1 MSRRRKLKPKVYEIQ
16 IESLSHEGRGISHID
31 NKVIFTR
38 GALPGEKVIASR
50 TLSRAKYEE
59 ADVVEVIESSPDRI
73 EAKCSVY
80 GICGGCSFQHLSSVN
95 QINAKNDWLQSAF
108 SGQAKVQPK
117 NWLEPIQV
125 ESWGYRRKARLGV
138 RYVAKKEK
146 VLVGFRERKSSFV
159 TVMSRCEVLHPSL
172 GDNLELLSD
181 CIESLSIKEQ
191 IPQIEVAIAEQDTI
205 LILRHLQPLNDNDEK
220 VLAEYAKKLSI
231 TWYLQSGGLETIK
244 PLQDSVQLTYSLP
257 GHSIEMSFLPN
268 DFTQVNFELNKK
280 MIDLALD
287 LLNLTKNDNV
297 IDLFCGLGNFT
308 LPISRYVNSVVGI
321 EGDKGLVERAK
332 ENAKVNDITNAS
344 FYKADLFED
353 VTGFEW
359 FRGKT
364 YNKALIDPARTGA
377 IEIVELLPK
386 LKVERLVYVSCN
398 PATLARDTAK
408 LIDLGFSLE
417 SAGVMDMFPQTAHVE
432 SIALYVR
439 KRQP

>member
-1 MSRRRKLKPKVYEIQ
+1 MSRRRKLKPKVYEID

-38 GALPGEKVIASR
+38 GALPGERVVASR

-59 ADVVEVIESSPDRI
+59 AEIVEVIKSSPDRI
-73 EAKCSVY
+73 EPKCSVY
-80 GICGGCSFQHLSSVN
+80 GICGGCSFQHLSSPN
-95 QINAKNDWLQSAF
+95 QINAKHDWLQSAF
-108 SGQAKVQPK
+108 LGQAKVQPK
-117 NWLEPIQV
+117 EWLEPVQV

-159 TVMSRCEVLHPSL
+159 TVMNRCEVLHPSL
-172 GDNLELLSD
+172 GDNLEALSE
-181 CIESLSIKEQ
+181 CIEQLSIKEHV
-191 IPQIEVAIAEQDTI
+191 PQIEVAIAEQGTI
-205 LILRHLQPLNDNDEK
+205 LILRHLKPLSANDGQILD
-220 VLAEYAKKLSI
+220 EYAKRLSI

-244 PLQDSVQLTYSLP
+244 PLKHSIQLTYALP
-257 GHSIEMSFLPN
+257 NHSIEMSFLPN

-287 LLNLTKNDNV
+287 LLQLNENDNV

-321 EGDKGLVERAK
+321 EGDRGLVERAK
-332 ENAKVNDITNAS
+332 ANAEANEISNAS
-344 FYKADLFED
+344 FYKADLFQD
-353 VTGFEW
+353 VSGFEW
-359 FRGKT
+359 FRGKN

-377 IEIVELLPK
+377 IEIVELIPK

-408 LIDLGFSLE
+408 LVELGFTLE

-432 SIALYVR
+432 SIALFVR
-439 KRQP
+439 EK

>member
-1 MSRRRKLKPKVYEIQ
+1 MSRRRKLKSKIYEIE

-38 GALPGEKVIASR
+38 GALPGEKVMASR

-59 ADVVEVIESSPDRI
+59 ADVVEVIEPSGDRI
-73 EAKCSVY
+73 DPKCAVY
-80 GICGGCSFQHLSSVN
+80 GICGGCSFQHLSSLN
-95 QINAKNDWLQSAF
+95 QINAKHDWLQSAF
-108 SGQAKVQPK
+108 MGQAKVQPK
-117 NWLEPIQV
+117 EWLEPLQV

-172 GDNLELLSD
+172 GDNLELLSE
-181 CIESLSIKEQ
+181 CIESLSIKEHV
-191 IPQIEVAIAEQDTI
+191 PQIEVAIAEQDTI
-205 LILRHLQPLNDNDEK
+205 LILRHLQPLNDNDEEI
-220 VLAEYAKKLSI
+220 LNDFAKKLSI
-231 TWYLQSGGLETIK
+231 TWYLQSGGLDTIK
-244 PLQDSVQLTYSLP
+244 PLSNPVQLTYSLP
-257 GHSIEMSFLPN
+257 KHDIVMSFLPN

-280 MIDLALD
+280 MISLAIDLLD
-287 LLNLTKNDNV
+287 LNEKDNV

-308 LPISRYVNSVVGI
+308 LPISRYVNEVVGI
-321 EGDKGLVERAK
+321 EGDRGLVERAK
-332 ENAKVNDITNAS
+332 ANAEVNDITNAS

-353 VTGFEW
+353 VSGFEW
-359 FRGKT
+359 FRGRN

-386 LKVERLVYVSCN
+386 LKVERVVYVSCN
-398 PATLARDTAK
+398 PATLARDTAR

-432 SIALYVR
+432 SIALFVR
-439 KRQP
+439 TK

>member
-1 MSRRRKLKPKVYEIQ
+1 MSRRRKLKSKIYEIE
-16 IESLSHEGRGISHID
+16 IEALSHEGRGISHID

-59 ADVVEVIESSPDRI
+59 ADVVEVIEPSLDRI
-73 EAKCSVY
+73 DAKCSVY
-80 GICGGCSFQHLSSVN
+80 GICGGCSFQHLSSLN
-95 QINAKNDWLQSAF
+95 QISAKHDWLQSAF
-108 SGQAKVQPK
+108 MGQSKVQPK
-117 NWLEPIQV
+117 EWLEPIQV

-172 GDNLELLSD
+172 GDNLEILSE
-181 CIESLSIKEQ
+181 CIEALSIKDHV
-191 IPQIEVAIAEQDTI
+191 PQIEVAIAEKDTI
-205 LILRHLQPLNDNDEK
+205 LILRHLQPLNENDEK
-220 VLAEYAKKLSI
+220 VLIDYAKKLSI
-231 TWYLQSGGLETIK
+231 TWYLQSGGLDTIK
-244 PLQDSVQLTYSLP
+244 PLKNPVQLTYSIP
-257 GHSIEMSFLPN
+257 KHNIEMSFLPN

-287 LLNLTKNDNV
+287 LLDLNENDDV

-308 LPISRYVNSVVGI
+308 LPISRYANKVVGI
-321 EGDKGLVERAK
+321 EGDQGLVERAK
-332 ENAKVNDITNAS
+332 ANAEQNNITNAL

-353 VTGFEW
+353 VSGFEW
-359 FRGKT
+359 FRGKN

-386 LKVERLVYVSCN
+386 LNIERLVYVSCN

-408 LIDLGFSLE
+408 LISLGFSLE

-432 SIALYVR
+432 SIALFVR
-439 KRQP
+439 KK

>member
-1 MSRRRKLKPKVYEIQ
+1 MSRRRKLKPKVYEID

-38 GALPGEKVIASR
+38 GALPGERVVASR

-59 ADVVEVIESSPDRI
+59 AEIVEVIKSSPDRI
-73 EAKCSVY
+73 EPKCSVY
-80 GICGGCSFQHLSSVN
+80 GICGGCSFQHLSSPN
-95 QINAKNDWLQSAF
+95 QINAKHDWLQSAF
-108 SGQAKVQPK
+108 LGQAKVQPK
-117 NWLEPIQV
+117 EWLEPVQV
-125 ESWGYRRKARLGV
+125 ENWGYRRKARLGV

-172 GDNLELLSD
+172 GDNLEALSE
-181 CIESLSIKEQ
+181 CIEQLSIKEHV
-191 IPQIEVAIAEQDTI
+191 PQIEVAIAEQGTI
-205 LILRHLQPLNDNDEK
+205 LILRHLKPLNANDEQI
-220 VLAEYAKKLSI
+220 LDEYAKKLSI

-244 PLQDSVQLTYSLP
+244 PLKHSIQLTYALP
-257 GHSIEMSFLPN
+257 NHSIEMSFLPN

-287 LLNLTKNDNV
+287 LLQLNENDNV

-321 EGDKGLVERAK
+321 EGDRGLVERAK
-332 ENAKVNDITNAS
+332 ANAEANEISNAS
-344 FYKADLFED
+344 FYKADLFQD
-353 VTGFEW
+353 VSGFEW
-359 FRGKT
+359 FRGKN

-377 IEIVELLPK
+377 IEIVELIPK

-408 LIDLGFSLE
+408 LVELGFTLE

-432 SIALYVR
+432 SIALFVR
-439 KRQP
+439 EK

>member
-1 MSRRRKLKPKVYEIQ
+1 MSRRRKLKSKIYEIE
-16 IESLSHEGRGISHID
+16 IEALSHEGRGISHID

-59 ADVVEVIESSPDRI
+59 ADVVEVIEPSLDRI
-73 EAKCSVY
+73 DAKCSVY
-80 GICGGCSFQHLSSVN
+80 GICGGCSFQHLSSLN
-95 QINAKNDWLQSAF
+95 QISAKHDWLQSAF
-108 SGQAKVQPK
+108 MGQSRVQPK
-117 NWLEPIQV
+117 EWLEPIQV

-172 GDNLELLSD
+172 GDNLEILSE
-181 CIESLSIKEQ
+181 CIEALSIKDHV
-191 IPQIEVAIAEQDTI
+191 PQIEVAIAEKDTI
-205 LILRHLQPLNDNDEK
+205 LILRHLQPLNENDEK
-220 VLAEYAKKLSI
+220 VLIDYAKKLSI
-231 TWYLQSGGLETIK
+231 TWYLQSGGLDTIK
-244 PLQDSVQLTYSLP
+244 PLKNPVQLTYSIP
-257 GHSIEMSFLPN
+257 KHNIEMSFLPN

-287 LLNLTKNDNV
+287 LLDLNENDDV

-308 LPISRYVNSVVGI
+308 LPISRYANKVVGI
-321 EGDKGLVERAK
+321 EGDQGLVERAK
-332 ENAKVNDITNAS
+332 ANAEQNNITNAL

-359 FRGKT
+359 FRGKN
-364 YNKALIDPARTGA
+364 YNKALIDPSRTGA

-386 LKVERLVYVSCN
+386 LNIERLVYVSCN

-408 LIDLGFSLE
+408 LISLGFSLE

-432 SIALYVR
+432 SIALFVR
-439 KRQP
+439 KK

>member
-1 MSRRRKLKPKVYEIQ
+1 MSRRRKLKSKIYEIE
-16 IESLSHEGRGISHID
+16 IEALSHEGRGISHID

-59 ADVVEVIESSPDRI
+59 ADVVEVIEPSLDRI
-73 EAKCSVY
+73 DAKCSVY
-80 GICGGCSFQHLSSVN
+80 GICGGCSFQHLSSLN
-95 QINAKNDWLQSAF
+95 QISAKHDWLQSAF
-108 SGQAKVQPK
+108 MGQSKVQPK
-117 NWLEPIQV
+117 EWLEPIQV

-172 GDNLELLSD
+172 GDNLEILSE
-181 CIESLSIKEQ
+181 CIEALSIKDHV
-191 IPQIEVAIAEQDTI
+191 PQIEVAIAEKDTI
-205 LILRHLQPLNDNDEK
+205 LILRHLQPLNENDEK
-220 VLAEYAKKLSI
+220 VLIDYAKKLSI
-231 TWYLQSGGLETIK
+231 TWYLQSGGLDTIK
-244 PLQDSVQLTYSLP
+244 PLKNPVQLTYSIP
-257 GHSIEMSFLPN
+257 KHNIEMSFLPN

-287 LLNLTKNDNV
+287 LLDLNENDDV

-308 LPISRYVNSVVGI
+308 LPISRYANKVVGI
-321 EGDKGLVERAK
+321 EGDQGLVERAK
-332 ENAKVNDITNAS
+332 ANAEENNITNAL

-353 VTGFEW
+353 VSGFEW
-359 FRGKT
+359 FRGKN
-364 YNKALIDPARTGA
+364 YNKALIDPSRTGA

-386 LKVERLVYVSCN
+386 LNIERLVYVSCN

-408 LIDLGFSLE
+408 LISLGFSLE

-432 SIALYVR
+432 SIALFVR
-439 KRQP
+439 KK